1 MKKLSIVLSLLAV
14 CLFTTSVFA
23 IEKEDIIK
31 NVDAIV
37 SGIDGGQKKITNID
51 ANAYTPYAFIIEE
64 NGQMLVHPSL
74 AGKNLKEV
82 ALPIY
87 DALAQATTEGIWVNY
102 EWKGTTKQ
110 TYVKKTQ
117 GNLIVASGL

>member
-1 MKKLSIVLSLLAV
+1 MKKISIVLSLLAV

-37 SGIDGGQKKITNID
+37 SGIDGGQKVSNID

-74 AGKNLKEV
+74 TGKNLKEV

-110 TYVKKTQ
+110 TYAKKTQ
-117 GNLIVASGL
+117 SNLIVASGL